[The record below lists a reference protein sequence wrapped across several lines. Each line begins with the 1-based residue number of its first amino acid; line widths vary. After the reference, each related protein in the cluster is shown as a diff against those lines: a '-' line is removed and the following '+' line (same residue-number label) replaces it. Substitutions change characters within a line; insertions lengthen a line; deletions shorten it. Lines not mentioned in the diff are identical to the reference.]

1 MKQTDYQKLG
11 QKIILAY
18 LRQNNNLKTFIKI
31 LSTRFNM
38 IQEIILYLLNSYK
51 ISNARGKWLDYI
63 GSEVGAQREEIDYG
77 NYFVVNQ
84 PHINVPKMFYFLTS
98 ENNPQNILTLE
109 DASYI
114 QKISTYIGTNISSG
128 TIEDILTLV
137 KKITEADMIEI
148 RKSNSEGLSITVE
161 GDHMVL
167 TRNTESYVHE
177 ILSNGIYLK
186 EIKNND

>member
-148 RKSNSEGLSITVE
+148 RKSNSEGLSITVD